1 MLEIV
6 TLYLLL
12 GVAAGFVA
20 GLFGIGG
27 GLLIVPV
34 LIFSFTAQGMP
45 PEVLTHAAVA
55 TSLGTIV
62 FTSISSI
69 RAHHAKGAVCWNL
82 FPWIS
87 VGIVAGALAG
97 VWIAEM
103 LSGRSLQLAFGCF
116 TLAVALQM
124 ALNLKPS
131 SGGRDPG
138 KLELSAAGCGVGCA
152 SAVFGIGGGTLTVP
166 YLHWRRL
173 TMPQAVATSS
183 ACGLPI
189 ALIGAAG
196 NVVTGWGEA
205 AMPEWSLGYIYLP
218 ALVGIVLT
226 SAFTARFGARLAH
239 RLPQRRL
246 KLIFA
251 LFLAFVGIRF
261 LVTNLLQG

>member
-1 MLEIV
+1 MLEIFA
-6 TLYLLL
+6 LYLLL
-12 GVAAGFVA
+12 GAAAGFVA

-34 LIFSFTAQGMP
+34 LIFSFTAQGLS

-69 RAHHAKGAVCWNL
+69 RAHHANSAVHWNL

-87 VGIVAGALAG
+87 AGILAGALGG

-103 LSGRSLQLAFGCF
+103 LSGRVLQLAFGCF

-124 ALNLKPS
+124 ALNLRPS
-131 SGGRDPG
+131 SGGREPG
-138 KLELSAAGCGVGCA
+138 KKELVVAGGGVGCA

-173 TMPQAVATSS
+173 NMPHAVATSA

-189 ALIGAAG
+189 ALVGATG
-196 NVVTGWGEA
+196 NIVTGWDEA
-205 AMPEWSLGYIYLP
+205 RMPEWSLGYIYLP
-218 ALVGIVLT
+218 ALLGIVLAST
-226 SAFTARFGARLAH
+226 FTARFGARLAH
-239 RLPQRRL
+239 RLPQRKL
-246 KLIFA
+246 KLVFA

>member
-6 TLYLLL
+6 GLYLLL
-12 GVAAGFVA
+12 GAAAGFVA

-34 LIFSFTAQGMP
+34 LIFSFTAQGMA

-62 FTSISSI
+62 FTSIASI
-69 RAHHAKGAVCWNL
+69 KAHHARGAVSWNL

-87 VGIVAGALAG
+87 VGILAGALGG

-103 LSGRSLQLAFGCF
+103 LSGRALQLAFGCF
-116 TLAVALQM
+116 TLIVALQM
-124 ALNLKPS
+124 ALNLLPS
-131 SGGRDPG
+131 AGDRDPG
-138 KLELSAAGCGVGCA
+138 KPELIVAGSGVGCA

-166 YLHWRRL
+166 YLHWRQL
-173 TMPQAVATSS
+173 SMPRAVATSS

-189 ALIGAAG
+189 ALIGAVG
-196 NVVTGWGEA
+196 NVVTGWGEVE
-205 AMPEWSLGYIYLP
+205 MPEWSLGYIYLP

-226 SAFTARFGARLAH
+226 SALTARFGARLAH

-251 LFLAFVGIRF
+251 AFLAFVGVRF
-261 LVTNLLQG
+261 LVTNLL